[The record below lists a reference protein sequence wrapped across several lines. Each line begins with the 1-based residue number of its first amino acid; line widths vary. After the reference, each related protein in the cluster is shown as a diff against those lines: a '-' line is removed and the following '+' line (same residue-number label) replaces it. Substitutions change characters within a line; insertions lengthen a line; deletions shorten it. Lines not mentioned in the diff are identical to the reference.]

1 MEVAAQSTRVHPSLQ
16 LSFVTPHSGNFISH
30 NRALKPPLR
39 TSFTPTLPAC
49 SALFLSLSLVSS
61 LLRPLPLPGLSH
73 PSFFFRFFR
82 RGLVVFV
89 LQREL
94 GLFDS
99 LALRPSRVY
108 ELSSLSFSSFSSS
121 FFSSFRRSFA
131 FLDPVRPFL
140 SSTSDS
146 NAHQRQYLTAALTVG

>member
-16 LSFVTPHSGNFISH
+16 PSFVTPHSGNFISH
-30 NRALKPPLR
+30 NRALKPLLR
-39 TSFTPTLPAC
+39 TSFTPTLPAQL
-49 SALFLSLSLVSS
+49 SFSLSSPRFLVSF
-61 LLRPLPLPGLSH
+61 PLLPGLSH

-99 LALRPSRVY
+99 LALRPPRVY

-121 FFSSFRRSFA
+121 FFSSFRRSFV
-131 FLDPVRPFL
+131 FLDSVRPFL